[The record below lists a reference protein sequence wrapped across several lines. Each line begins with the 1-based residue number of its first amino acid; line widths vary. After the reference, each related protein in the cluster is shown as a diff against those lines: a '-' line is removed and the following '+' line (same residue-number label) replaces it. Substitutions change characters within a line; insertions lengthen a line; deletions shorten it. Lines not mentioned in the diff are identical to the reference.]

1 MRVAWDARVLVNGPL
16 RGMGTYALHLL
27 PELRNCRPDL
37 EFVLFHDGGTQ
48 PLPIAGVRSKQ
59 IGPARGYRWQ
69 LWEQLGLPLHAMIAR
84 CDLVHSPANTT
95 PPRSPVPRIVT
106 LHDAM
111 PFHSW
116 NADANQLPYFQ
127 QTQRRAL
134 ASADT
139 IITDSTYSKQE
150 ICEVLKVTPEKVQV
164 IPLAANPDLVRPSL
178 EQRQIVIAGLGVP
191 SPFML
196 ALAATAKRKNTLG
209 ILRAFAVLQHQVAE
223 VTLVLTGVSE
233 QLKPM
238 LLEEMRSLRVPESRV
253 RLLEFVSTPQL
264 AALYAECDVFCFLS
278 LYEGFGLPILDAMQ
292 CGAPVVCSNRTSCPE
307 VAGDAAVIVDA
318 DDTDEVAAGIR
329 SVLGRD
335 VGAQQVWRQRGLARS
350 AEFTWRRT
358 AELTAAVYDSVVS

>member
-1 MRVAWDARVLVNGPL
+1 M
-16 RGMGTYALHLL
+16 
-27 PELRNCRPDL
+27 
-37 EFVLFHDGGTQ
+37 
-48 PLPIAGVRSKQ
+48 
-59 IGPARGYRWQ
+59 
-69 LWEQLGLPLHAMIAR
+69 
-84 CDLVHSPANTT
+84 
-95 PPRSPVPRIVT
+95 
-106 LHDAM
+106 
-111 PFHSW
+111 
-116 NADANQLPYFQ
+116 
-127 QTQRRAL
+127 
-134 ASADT
+134 
-139 IITDSTYSKQE
+139 
-150 ICEVLKVTPEKVQV
+150 
-164 IPLAANPDLVRPSL
+164 
-178 EQRQIVIAGLGVP
+178 
-191 SPFML
+191 
-196 ALAATAKRKNTLG
+196 
-209 ILRAFAVLQHQVAE
+209 LQHQVAE